1 MAIRAKYTRL
11 PVSAKL
17 LSPLLLAFLSLW
29 AAGTV
34 GFGYYARNNLEQTA
48 QKEIVDLVSL
58 VRESFKQR
66 QESLRLKTRLV
77 SEEKEVIGAVA
88 AGDRALL
95 LRKILPIQ
103 TGLQIDLVRIIDTN
117 GQPLLSS
124 HLRSLGKI
132 NFMNAA
138 IDLAAEKGLEV
149 SGFVLA
155 SDGAPS
161 SMVELNSI
169 KSTQKIIGGI
179 IVGVAIDDILLQT
192 IRGDTSINL
201 VAFEGDRVTAATLPL
216 NRNQLW
222 QFPSANEPPIKL
234 TIDGAEYLIDTL
246 EIESFDRVTLKIAV
260 LKSTQDVE
268 RAGKRL
274 WFVVSGF
281 GILGSILIVVV
292 TIGGFQITQALSR
305 RILRLTRATKQL
317 AAGDLSIRIPVDT
330 QDEVGILAQGF
341 NSMATELMV
350 RDQQLIEQMEKL
362 EANATE
368 LMQANRLKDEFLST
382 MSHELRT
389 PLNAVLG
396 MTEILQGDIFGSINP
411 DQREALEIIH
421 NSGNHL
427 LSLIDDIVD
436 LSMIESGYLKLNF
449 LPTAIAELCDSSL
462 SFIRPQAV
470 KKEINLNIKIEPD
483 LPTLTI
489 DERRIKQVL
498 INLLNNAVKFT
509 PIVGN
514 VTLAVALEKLN
525 GTENHDYVRI
535 SVTDTGIGIAP
546 EDLDKLFE
554 RFIQV
559 DSALTRKYEGTGL
572 GLALVK
578 RIVEMHGGRVGV
590 TSELGIGS
598 CFTVDLPCD
607 DLNQDLGI
615 AQD

>member
-1 MAIRAKYTRL
+1 MAIRTRYTRL
-11 PVSAKL
+11 PVSIKL

-29 AAGTV
+29 AVGTV
-34 GFGYYARNNLEQTA
+34 GFGYYARNNLEQNA
-48 QKEIVDLVSL
+48 QKEIIDLVGL
-58 VRESFKQR
+58 LRESFKQR
-66 QESLRLKTRLV
+66 QEVLRLKTRLV
-77 SEEKEVIGAVA
+77 SEEKEVIEAIV

-95 LRKILPIQ
+95 LRRILPLQ
-103 TGLQIDLVRIIDTN
+103 TTLKIDLLRIVDTN
-117 GQPLLSS
+117 GQPLISS
-124 HLRSLGKI
+124 NLKSLGKSAFI
-132 NFMNAA
+132 NMALDQAA
-138 IDLAAEKGLEV
+138 AKGLEI
-149 SGFVLA
+149 SGFILA
-155 SDGAPS
+155 SEGLPS
-161 SMVELNSI
+161 SLVELASI
-169 KSTQKIIGGI
+169 KSPEKIVAGL
-179 IVGVAIDDILLQT
+179 IVGASIDGLLLQS
-192 IRGDTSINL
+192 IRGDTSIHL
-201 VAFEGDRVTAATLPL
+201 VAFESDRVTAATLPIDR
-216 NRNQLW
+216 NRSW
-222 QFPSANEPPIKL
+222 QFPEADQPPSKI
-234 TIDGAEYLIDTL
+234 TINDTEYLSDTL
-246 EIESFDRVTLKIAV
+246 ELQSFDRVTLKIAV
-260 LKSTQDVE
+260 LKSTQDIE
-268 RAGKRL
+268 KAGKRL
-274 WFVVSGF
+274 WFVVGGF
-281 GILGSILIVVV
+281 GLLGSVLIVVV
-292 TIGGFQITQALSR
+292 TLGGLRITQSLSR
-305 RILRLTRATKQL
+305 RLQRLTRATQQL
-317 AAGDLSIRIPVDT
+317 AQGNLNTRIPIDT

-341 NSMATELMV
+341 NSMATELMK

-368 LMQANRLKDEFLST
+368 LVQANRLKDEFLST

-427 LSLIDDIVD
+427 LGLLDDIVD

-449 LPTAIAELCDSSL
+449 VPTAIADICDSSL
-462 SFIRPQAV
+462 AFIRPQAT
-470 KKEINLNIKIEPD
+470 KKEINLSIKIEPD

-489 DERRIKQVL
+489 DQRRIKQVL

-559 DSALTRKYEGTGL
+559 DAALTRKYEGTGL
-572 GLALVK
+572 GLTLVK

-607 DLNQDLGI
+607 D
-615 AQD
+615 